1 MKVYGKSVIGV
12 AFGAVRNARI
22 LARIALAAPILWWA
36 ERHDPAD
43 VDFGGDE

>member
-1 MKVYGKSVIGV
+1 MKLYPRSALGV
-12 AFGAVRNARI
+12 AFDAYRTIPA
-22 LARIALAAPILWWA
+22 LARIAIATPLLWWA